1 MTARLAL
8 CFVALL
14 GASAL
19 ARPDRAATAYREG
32 RRLYDLRD
40 WDGAIAKFKEAYE
53 LRADA
58 ASLFDIAQSYRLKG
72 DCVEAASFYRTYLRN
87 FAHAENRT
95 LVARFLGQL
104 EPCVRAA
111 AQPKEPAPEPAR
123 VVVPPAP
130 AAPATQVPVASPPAP
145 VVQHRNHVALYVGL
159 AAVAVGAVS
168 GGISIHESLEARDVS
183 RDVSAGNGMW
193 QPGLQAQGQRDDRD
207 AVIFAVGGGAAL
219 IGGAI
224 AIWLGLRSPGEQP
237 PPIAVSVGRGVAAAG
252 WSCAF

>member
-14 GASAL
+14 GATAL

-58 ASLFDIAQSYRLKG
+58 PSLFDIAQSYRLKG
-72 DCVEAASFYRTYLRN
+72 DCVEATSFYRTYLRN
-87 FAHAENRT
+87 FPHAENRT
-95 LVARFLGQL
+95 LVARFLDQL

-111 AQPKEPAPEPAR
+111 AQPTEPAPEPAP
-123 VVVPPAP
+123 VVAPPAP
-130 AAPATQVPVASPPAP
+130 AQVPVASPAPAP
-145 VVQHRNHVALYVGL
+145 APAPAVHRNHVALYVGL

-168 GGISIHESLEARDVS
+168 GGISIHESLDARDVS
-183 RDVSAGNGMW
+183 RDVSAGTGVW

-207 AVIFAVGGGAAL
+207 AVIFAVGGGVAL
-219 IGGAI
+219 VGGAI
-224 AIWLGLRSPGEQP
+224 AIWLGLRSTGEQP
-237 PPIAVSVGRGVAAAG
+237 PPIAVTVGPGVAGAA